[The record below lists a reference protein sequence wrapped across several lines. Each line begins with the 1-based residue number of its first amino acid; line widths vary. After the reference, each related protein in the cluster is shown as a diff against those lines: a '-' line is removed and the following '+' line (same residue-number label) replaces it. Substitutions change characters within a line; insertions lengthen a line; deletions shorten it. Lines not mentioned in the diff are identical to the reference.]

1 MISQWIVVGEDF
13 NVSLNE
19 DAIREYTNQL
29 GDKYDNIGETRT
41 VTRWSGEQ
49 IKISTTPGIY
59 YVDRNTTISEIEDA
73 IKSGKSVTKD
83 LTFKTP
89 TATDEYVLNTFVE
102 VVFNKSNC
110 NIL

>member
-49 IKISTTPGIY
+49 IK
-59 YVDRNTTISEIEDA
+59 N
-73 IKSGKSVTKD
+73 
-83 LTFKTP
+83 
-89 TATDEYVLNTFVE
+89 
-102 VVFNKSNC
+102 
-110 NIL
+110 